1 MARDEAEALNIAVST
16 VGRPLADDP
25 RIMFNT

>member
-1 MARDEAEALNIAVST
+1 MVRDEAEALNIAVPT
-16 VGRPLADDP
+16 VGWLLADDP